1 MVYEWKTASYIKA
14 DANVAG
20 KQCEQL
26 EKTVGL
32 TAKNLLDAN
41 RGENAPLHNE
51 FEWRDSIA
59 AEKYREN
66 QARHII
72 ACLCVRAETTT
83 GEQSELVRAFLK
95 TEPES
100 EYQSLNVILQSADS
114 HSAMLAT
121 ALKELKAFQNKYK
134 MLSEL
139 KPLFD
144 VMEGIEEIRDE
155 STNTD

>member
-20 KQCEQL
+20 KQCEEL

-41 RGENAPLHNE
+41 RDENAPLHNE
-51 FEWRDSIA
+51 FEWRDDIA
-59 AEKYREN
+59 AERYREN

-72 ACLCVRAETTT
+72 ACLCVRAETTI
-83 GEQSELVRAFLK
+83 GEQSEPVRAFLK
-95 TEPES
+95 IEPES

-114 HSAMLAT
+114 HSALLAM
-121 ALKELKAFQNKYK
+121 ALKELKAFQKKYK
-134 MLSEL
+134 TLAEL

-144 VMEGIEEIRDE
+144 VLEDIA
-155 STNTD
+155 

>member
-14 DANVAG
+14 DANIAG
-20 KQCEQL
+20 KQCEAL

-32 TAKNLLDAN
+32 TPKNLLDAN
-41 RGENAPLHNE
+41 RDENAPLHNE
-51 FEWRDSIA
+51 FEWRDDIA

-72 ACLCVRAETTT
+72 ACLCVRAETTS
-83 GEQSELVRAFLK
+83 GEQSEPIRAFLK
-95 TEPES
+95 TAPES

-114 HSAMLAT
+114 HVAMLSM
-121 ALKELKAFQNKYK
+121 ALRELEVFRKKYK

-144 VMEGIEEIRDE
+144 VMEDIK
-155 STNTD
+155 

>member
-1 MVYEWKTASYIKA
+1 MVYEWKTASYIKI
-14 DANVAG
+14 DANIAG
-20 KQCEQL
+20 KQCEEL

-32 TAKNLLDAN
+32 TPKNLLNAN
-41 RGENAPLHNE
+41 RDETAPLHNE
-51 FEWRDSIA
+51 FEWNDGIA

-72 ACLCVRAETTT
+72 ACLCVRAETTS
-83 GEQSELVRAFLK
+83 GEQSEPVRAFLK
-95 TEPES
+95 TIS
-100 EYQSLNVILQSADS
+100 DCEYQSLNVILQSADS

-121 ALKELKAFQNKYK
+121 ALRELKAFQNKYK

-144 VMEGIEEIRDE
+144 VMEDIA
-155 STNTD
+155 

>member
-14 DANVAG
+14 DANVVG
-20 KQCEQL
+20 KQCEEL

-41 RGENAPLHNE
+41 RDENAPLHSE
-51 FEWRDSIA
+51 FEWRNDIA

-72 ACLCVRAETTT
+72 ACFCVRAETTT
-83 GEQSELVRAFLK
+83 GEQSEPVRAFLK
-95 TEPES
+95 TAPES

-114 HSAMLAT
+114 HSAMLSM
-121 ALKELKAFQNKYK
+121 ALRELEVFRKKYK

-144 VMEGIEEIRDE
+144 VMEDIE
-155 STNTD
+155 

>member
-20 KQCEQL
+20 KQCEEL

-41 RGENAPLHNE
+41 RAENAPLHSE
-51 FEWRDSIA
+51 FEWNDGIA

-72 ACLCVRAETTT
+72 ACLCVRAETTS
-83 GEQSELVRAFLK
+83 GEQSEPVRAFLK
-95 TEPES
+95 TTPES
-100 EYQSLNVILQSADS
+100 EYQFLNVILQSADS
-114 HSAMLAT
+114 HVAMLSM
-121 ALKELKAFQNKYK
+121 ALRELEVFRKKYK

-144 VMEGIEEIRDE
+144 VLEDIV
-155 STNTD
+155 

>member
-20 KQCEQL
+20 KQCEEL

-41 RGENAPLHNE
+41 RDENAPLHNE
-51 FEWRDSIA
+51 FEWRDDIA
-59 AEKYREN
+59 AERYREN

-72 ACLCVRAETTT
+72 ACLCVRAETTI
-83 GEQSELVRAFLK
+83 GEQSEPVRAFLK
-95 TEPES
+95 TAPES

-114 HSAMLAT
+114 HSAMLSM
-121 ALKELKAFQNKYK
+121 ALRELEVFRKKYK

-144 VMEGIEEIRDE
+144 VMEDIE
-155 STNTD
+155 

>member
-1 MVYEWKTASYIKA
+1 MVYEWKTASYIKV

-20 KQCEQL
+20 KQCEEL

-41 RGENAPLHNE
+41 RDENAPLHNE
-51 FEWRDSIA
+51 FEWNDGIA

-83 GEQSELVRAFLK
+83 GEQSEPVRAFLK
-95 TEPES
+95 IEPES

-121 ALKELKAFQNKYK
+121 ALKELKAFQKKYK
-134 MLSEL
+134 TLAEL

-144 VMEGIEEIRDE
+144 VLEDIA
-155 STNTD
+155 

>member
-20 KQCEQL
+20 KQCEEL
-26 EKTVGL
+26 EKAGGL
-32 TAKNLLDAN
+32 TPKRLLDAN
-41 RGENAPLHNE
+41 RDESAPLHNE
-51 FEWRDSIA
+51 FEWRDDIA
-59 AEKYREN
+59 AERYREN

-83 GEQSELVRAFLK
+83 GEQSEPVRAFL
-95 TEPES
+95 TTTLEPE
-100 EYQSLNVILQSADS
+100 YKSLNVILRSADS
-114 HSAMLAT
+114 RSAMLAM

-134 MLSEL
+134 ALAEL

-144 VMEGIEEIRDE
+144 VMEGIA
-155 STNTD
+155 